1 MTRPGGGGSSHRA
14 LLYAGEP
21 EFRAAVGTFIREGLA
36 RGEQIMA
43 AVPAGQLAWIRDE
56 LGGDPLAVDF
66 ADAASFYPRQ
76 GRATRAMLDWLRR
89 HASASP
95 RVRLVS
101 QQALA
106 RRTAAEVSDYL
117 RMEAATNVIFKS
129 FPVSVL
135 CLYDGPALPGQ
146 MRSGVERT
154 HPELLEDGHAVPS
167 PGFADP
173 RTVIRGYSAVVE
185 PPPAAASVGF
195 GRGDDLAGVRRFL
208 RAELSQA
215 GLQGDPAQLLLT
227 AAGEA
232 VTNALVHGAAPR
244 RVWVYREGP
253 ALVCHVRDGGPGFA
267 DPLAA
272 YLAPDR
278 GAAHGHGLWLGRQAC
293 DCVEVAADRTGTHV
307 RLLTRLPRPGLPGPG
322 LPGPGLPHPAGPEPV
337 PWG

>member
-1 MTRPGGGGSSHRA
+1 MTRPVDGGSTHRA

-21 EFRAAVGTFIREGLA
+21 EFRAAVGSFIREGLA
-36 RGEQIMA
+36 RGEQILA
-43 AVPAGQLAWIRDE
+43 AVPAGQLAWIHAE
-56 LGGDPLAVDF
+56 LGGAPAVDY
-66 ADAASFYPRQ
+66 ADAASFYPRH

-89 HASASP
+89 HAGASP
-95 RVRLVS
+95 RVRVVS

-106 RRTAAEVSDYL
+106 RRTPAEVADYL
-117 RMEAATNVIFKS
+117 RMEAAANEVFRP

-135 CLYDGPALPGQ
+135 CLYDAPALPDQ
-146 MRSGVERT
+146 VRPGVERT
-154 HPELLEDGHAVPS
+154 HPELLQDGRVVPS

-173 RTVIRGYSAVVE
+173 RSVIRDYSAVVQ
-185 PPPAAASVGF
+185 PPRSAASVGF

-232 VTNALVHGAAPR
+232 VTNALVHGGAPR

-253 ALVCHVRDGGPGFA
+253 ALVCHVQDGGPGFA

-272 YLAPDR
+272 YLAPER
-278 GAAHGHGLWLGRQAC
+278 GATHGHGLWLGRQAC
-293 DCVEVAADRTGTHV
+293 DCVDVAADMTGTHV
-307 RLLTRLPRPGLPGPG
+307 RLLTRLP
-322 LPGPGLPHPAGPEPV
+322 HA
-337 PWG
+337 